1 MGTQRAEGPG
11 PEPAFDESQPAEESG
26 LRLAMA
32 IDPRMV
38 EVWSC
43 LFAADLDDDELAGQL
58 GWFLRMAYLRGYHDG
73 LCEPEAGSLYRDL
86 GMPVPAR
93 RARAAGSSPRSSS
106 PRTNPRTNR
115 KESR

>member
-1 MGTQRAEGPG
+1 MGTQRTDGQG
-11 PEPAFDESQPAEESG
+11 PEPAAGQAQAAEESG
-26 LRLAMA
+26 MRLALA

-43 LFAADLDDDELAGQL
+43 LFSADLDNDDLAGQV

-73 LCEPEAGSLYRDL
+73 LCEPEPGSLYRDL
-86 GMPVPAR
+86 GMRVPAR
-93 RARAAGSSPRSSS
+93 RRPQPTTSSS
-106 PRTNPRTNR
+106 RTDR

>member
-11 PEPAFDESQPAEESG
+11 PEPGFDDSLPAEESG

-43 LFAADLDDDELAGQL
+43 LFAADLEDDELAGQL

-73 LCEPEAGSLYRDL
+73 LCEPEPGSLYRDL

-93 RARAAGSSPRSSS
+93 RPRSTGSSPRSSS
-106 PRTNPRTNR
+106 TRNNR

>member
-1 MGTQRAEGPG
+1 MGMQAAEGPG
-11 PEPAFDESQPAEESG
+11 PEAALGQPQPAFDEPQPAEESG

-43 LFAADLDDDELAGQL
+43 LFAADLDSEDLAAQI

-73 LCEPEAGSLYRDL
+73 LCEPEAGSLYREL
-86 GMPVPAR
+86 GMRVPSR
-93 RARAAGSSPRSSS
+93 RRPQRGPSSNR
-106 PRTNPRTNR
+106 NDR